1 MTTLTPLAVHSV
13 PLRFRNILG
22 GDKRVRSCY
31 KSSNNAVPPLYG
43 LRKYHKTFDNEEVG
57 PPTRQVCGS
66 VVASNRRIS
75 QFLSSVLRPIIEQ
88 AEEVCESTE
97 DMLSRIQ
104 HCNETEMLS
113 SSVVGSMDVKALY
126 PSIDIDFA
134 VEKCVELM
142 QESNVKF
149 NNVHVDELG

>member
-1 MTTLTPLAVHSV
+1 M
-13 PLRFRNILG
+13 
-22 GDKRVRSCY
+22 
-31 KSSNNAVPPLYG
+31 
-43 LRKYHKTFDNEEVG
+43 
-57 PPTRQVCGS
+57 
-66 VVASNRRIS
+66 ASNRRIS
-75 QFLSSVLRPIIEQ
+75 QFLSSVLRHIIEQ
-88 AEEVCESTE
+88 AEELCESTE

-149 NNVHVDELG
+149 NNVDVDELGWFLMTTCDKKDIEGQNLINIVHLVQLRRE